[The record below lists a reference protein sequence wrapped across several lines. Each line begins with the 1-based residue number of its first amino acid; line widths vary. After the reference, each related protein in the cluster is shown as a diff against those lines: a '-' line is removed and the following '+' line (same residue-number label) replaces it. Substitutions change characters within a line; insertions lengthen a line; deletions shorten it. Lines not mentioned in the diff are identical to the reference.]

1 MDFSPPV
8 IAGVVSTIMFG
19 LSMLPMLGKAF
30 RTKDLRSYSLGNIL
44 LSNTGNAIH
53 SIYVFSLPPGPI
65 WLLHSFHLVTT
76 ALMLIWYLRYESR
89 PVVVWRRLVAGI
101 PGLSPLPGSGRADP
115 AVRPAPVPGES
126 HG

>member
-19 LSMLPMLGKAF
+19 LSTLPMLGKAF
-30 RTKDLRSYSLGNIL
+30 RTKDLQSYSLGNIL

-65 WLLHSFHLVTT
+65 WLLHSFHVLTT
-76 ALMLIWYLRYESR
+76 ALMLIWHLRYESR
-89 PVVVWRRLVAGI
+89 PVIAWRRLVGGI
-101 PGLSPLPGSGRADP
+101 SALAPPLGSGRDDA
-115 AVRPAPVPGES
+115 AARTAPVPGES